1 MLSKEQ
7 TWTGSN
13 SHFALL
19 DQSSA
24 IWTKLA
30 EPLSYFLLVKFH
42 FLLNTEIATLHCCCI
57 HASPKD
63 IGSLQYWTG
72 LPLVH
77 NLGANSMAAFSFFF
91 IHSPWKFLC
100 VIHLLFFLYEGY
112 ESRFIGFG
120 VQGSH
125 SFNRNMS
132 HGTAPGKK
140 WMQESSLEQNWEFW
154 VDFGFSRRVPE
165 ECL

>member
-1 MLSKEQ
+1 MSRNLGLSQTSFGQMLSKEQ

-30 EPLSYFLLVKFH
+30 EEPLSYFLLVKFH

-77 NLGANSMAAFSFFF
+77 NLGANSMAAFSFFSYTNLDCEGESLK
-91 IHSPWKFLC
+91 ILMCHSSAFL
-100 VIHLLFFLYEGY
+100 
-112 ESRFIGFG
+112 
-120 VQGSH
+120 
-125 SFNRNMS
+125 
-132 HGTAPGKK
+132 
-140 WMQESSLEQNWEFW
+140 SL
-154 VDFGFSRRVPE
+154 
-165 ECL
+165 